1 MMPAVRALLDFL
13 SERLPLAYRDLDMPP
28 EERAA

>member
-13 SERLPLAYRDLDMPP
+13 SERLPSMYQRLEKAPAP
-28 EERAA
+28 AAQ